1 MMRDGSERISAN
13 VRCLRAPIGT
23 AVRAENRNDRLSPC
37 ITAKDETELWYIT
50 LFSCSR
56 GRNLTTNHDGGR
68 DAKAKRHTDRGCRA
82 RWRRSFVRGLYGHD
96 ESCSDQRDQRSEA
109 SVNRCK
115 SPRHHAAVLLYCQRF
130 GGSGV

>member
-1 MMRDGSERISAN
+1 MMRDGSERIGAN

-50 LFSCSR
+50 LFSCCLS
-56 GRNLTTNHDGGR
+56 RNLTTNHDGGR
-68 DAKAKRHTDRGCRA
+68 DAKAKLHTDRGCRA
-82 RWRRSFVRGLYGHD
+82 RCRRSFVRGLYGHD

-115 SPRHHAAVLLYCQRF
+115 GPGHHVATLRERQGFA
-130 GGSGV
+130 